1 MSQLFL
7 SCLICYLSKNMF
19 IFLIGIFIQGMSSY
33 YALII
38 RYCRVQLDL
47 DVVQLLSILAFIGT
61 VFVPLNALLSS
72 YLLNYSWRYIFLLW
86 IVISALC
93 LVFIYFLPTK
103 PGDTYERLSFA
114 GYVKDFR
121 FFFTDI
127 RFNRYLVIMVTFA
140 SIYTVFYTL
149 SPYIFINDFGLT
161 AKVYASYLFIPTA
174 GYLIGNILTPIIKKR
189 YGQSRCIF
197 LSECV
202 ALGSIFSFV
211 VFFYYMPYPLTVMI
225 LISIFM
231 FSYAMLAP
239 NIYVKVMGI
248 NLALAGSGLSFLS
261 VGLNVISGGV
271 GLTAAKQD
279 GEQMGILMLVIL
291 LLGLCS
297 YHYLK
302 KKHLSEN

>member
-1 MSQLFL
+1 
-7 SCLICYLSKNMF
+7 MF

-174 GYLIGNILTPIIKKR
+174 GR
-189 YGQSRCIF
+189 
-197 LSECV
+197 
-202 ALGSIFSFV
+202 SFQ
-211 VFFYYMPYPLTVMI
+211 I
-225 LISIFM
+225 
-231 FSYAMLAP
+231 
-239 NIYVKVMGI
+239 
-248 NLALAGSGLSFLS
+248 
-261 VGLNVISGGV
+261 
-271 GLTAAKQD
+271 
-279 GEQMGILMLVIL
+279 
-291 LLGLCS
+291 
-297 YHYLK
+297 
-302 KKHLSEN
+302 